1 MPDIWM
7 EDAPFAGGTTRPE
20 ELIVQPLGRPDILVT
35 TGEPVVV
42 RMLSVALG
50 TQGHTVGVV

>member
-42 RMLSVALG
+42 RMLSVADWG
-50 TQGHTVGVV
+50 IV